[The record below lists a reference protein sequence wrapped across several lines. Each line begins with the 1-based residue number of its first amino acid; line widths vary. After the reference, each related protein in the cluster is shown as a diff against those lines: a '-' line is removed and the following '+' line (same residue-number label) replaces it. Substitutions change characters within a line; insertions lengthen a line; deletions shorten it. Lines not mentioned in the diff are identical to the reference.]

1 MPPSWHTEM
10 PPCPFSH
17 PIWDHTVFIYWLETC
32 LVYLMIDVNCL
43 LQWVKQPWLTIYPGR
58 LLPMHILSLYAKPN
72 PLITIFWSILCAYS
86 RAHKSWRHTVEQYLY
101 DFNKSKKQFLFF
113 FLHWKIYEE
122 NLENWKTYLKDKSG
136 HSDGC
141 LICALTQ
148 LALLIKY
155 DIVAKMQNSFLECSV
170 FNSFPLT
177 L

>member
-1 MPPSWHTEM
+1 MWISFTVSEAEHLI
-10 PPCPFSH
+10 SH
-17 PIWDHTVFIYWLETC
+17 GWQ
-32 LVYLMIDVNCL
+32 M
-43 LQWVKQPWLTIYPGR
+43 PGR
-58 LLPMHILSLYAKPN
+58 LLLVHILSLYAKQN
-72 PLITIFWSILCAYS
+72 PLITIFWSLLCAYS
-86 RAHKSWRHTVEQYLY
+86 WAHKSWRHIVEQYLY
-101 DFNKSKKQFLFF
+101 DFNKIQKQFLF

-122 NLENWKTYLKDKSG
+122 NLENWKTCLKDKSG

-155 DIVAKMQNSFLECSV
+155 DIVAKMQNSFLECNV